1 MTTTNM
7 CSNFGNKWCS
17 PPLLSKL
24 SSLLLEVG
32 AAMGMAIFIVHVH
45 IGLRRGYVY
54 LILFLFLLPLVYT
67 AVGVAGIIL
76 FRGSGGMFDCFP
88 GN

>member
-1 MTTTNM
+1 
-7 CSNFGNKWCS
+7 
-17 PPLLSKL
+17 
-24 SSLLLEVG
+24 
-32 AAMGMAIFIVHVH
+32 MGMAIFIVHVH

-54 LILFLFLLPLVYT
+54 LILFLLPLVYA
-67 AVGVAGIIL
+67 AVGVASIIP